1 MSNADLTEYRID
13 RLEKSDEK
21 KLEILEKIERE
32 RLLEKQRDKI
42 VVGIIVVVGSIA
54 MDYIK
59 VLIGM

>member
-1 MSNADLTEYRID
+1 MSNADLTEFRLD

-32 RLLEKQRDKI
+32 RLLEKQRDKWIVAVI
-42 VVGIIVVVGSIA
+42 VVIGSLA

-59 VLIGM
+59 TLIGI

>member
-1 MSNADLTEYRID
+1 MSNADLTEYRLD